1 MTAHEEHF
9 TRSADGKPG
18 IDQERSKPLP
28 TELFPVV
35 VSQRFSPRS
44 EARANVR
51 RMKCSIYLRF
61 RTMDATIDRRAGV
74 AGRPM
79 SIALP
84 LPAQP
89 D

>member
-1 MTAHEEHF
+1 MNC
-9 TRSADGKPG
+9 
-18 IDQERSKPLP
+18 
-28 TELFPVV
+28 PV
-35 VSQRFSPRS
+35 
-44 EARANVR
+44 
-51 RMKCSIYLRF
+51 YLRS
-61 RTMDATIDRRAGV
+61 RAMDRTIDRQWSV